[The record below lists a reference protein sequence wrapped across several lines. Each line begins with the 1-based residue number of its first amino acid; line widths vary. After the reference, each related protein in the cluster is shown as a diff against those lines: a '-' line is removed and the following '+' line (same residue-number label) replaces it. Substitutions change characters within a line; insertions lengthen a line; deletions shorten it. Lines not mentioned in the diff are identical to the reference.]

1 MTLIDSG
8 CIEIQALPSVPI
20 RALCL
25 SLTIVL
31 ENVRLVTSL
40 ESVLTFA
47 RVGAQI
53 GMPPR

>member
-1 MTLIDSG
+1 
-8 CIEIQALPSVPI
+8 LPSVPI